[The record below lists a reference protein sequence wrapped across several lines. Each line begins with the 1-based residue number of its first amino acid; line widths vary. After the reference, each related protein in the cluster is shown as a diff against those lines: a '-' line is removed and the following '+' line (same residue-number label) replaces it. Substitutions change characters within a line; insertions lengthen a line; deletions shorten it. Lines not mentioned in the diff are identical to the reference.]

1 MVIISPLRV
10 IVSAVLSRHA
20 ELAYEVMKGSVS
32 DARFIEG
39 DFQYLVGFPEA
50 FLDKCVCNVMK
61 T

>member
-50 FLDKCVCNVMK
+50 FLDK
-61 T
+61 